1 MSPICFLERSA
12 CFCAARHNKTPIK
25 RTTYN
30 QVIVVYAVY
39 VRISVNA
46 HIGIVQP
53 ARHLLK
59 RSSERFG
66 LDGVLG
72 VRLIGYL
79 YTLRVYVQLVIDQLE
94 VDVVLIDVR
103 WSK

>member
-1 MSPICFLERSA
+1 MSPICFLERPT
-12 CFCAARHNKTPIK
+12 CFCTARHNKTPIE

-39 VRISVNA
+39 VSISVNA

-72 VRLIGYL
+72 VSLIGYL
-79 YTLRVYVQLVIDQLE
+79 YTLGVYVQLVIDQLE
-94 VDVVLIDVR
+94 VDIIVIDVR

>member
-1 MSPICFLERSA
+1 MSPICFLEHPT
-12 CFCAARHNKTPIK
+12 CFCTARHNKMPIE
-25 RTTYN
+25 RLSYN
-30 QVIVVYAVY
+30 QEVIVNVVH

-46 HIGIVQP
+46 HIGIVQS
-53 ARHLLK
+53 ARQLLK

-66 LDGVLG
+66 LNGVLG
-72 VRLIGYL
+72 VCLIGYL

-94 VDVVLIDVR
+94 VDVLVIDVR

>member
-1 MSPICFLERSA
+1 MSPICFLERST
-12 CFCAARHNKTPIK
+12 CFCTARHNKMPIE
-25 RTTYN
+25 RLSYN
-30 QVIVVYAVY
+30 QVIIVHAVH

-53 ARHLLK
+53 ASHLVK

-66 LDGVLG
+66 LNGVLG
-72 VRLIGYL
+72 VCLIGYL
-79 YTLRVYVQLVIDQLE
+79 YALGVYVQLVIDQLE
-94 VDVVLIDVR
+94 VDVFVIDVR

>member
-1 MSPICFLERSA
+1 MSPICFLERPT
-12 CFCAARHNKTPIK
+12 CFCAARHNKTPIE
-25 RTTYN
+25 RPTYN
-30 QVIVVYAVY
+30 QVIIVYAVH

-66 LDGVLG
+66 LDCVLG

-94 VDVVLIDVR
+94 VDVIVIDVR

>member
-1 MSPICFLERSA
+1 MSPICFLERPA
-12 CFCAARHNKTPIK
+12 CFCTARHNKVPIE
-25 RTTYN
+25 RPTYN

-39 VRISVNA
+39 VRVSVNA
-46 HIGIVQP
+46 HIGIVQS

-72 VRLIGYL
+72 VCLIGYL

-94 VDVVLIDVR
+94 VDVFVIDVR

>member
-1 MSPICFLERSA
+1 MSPICFLERPT
-12 CFCAARHNKTPIK
+12 CFCSARHNKVPIE
-25 RTTYN
+25 RLSYN
-30 QVIVVYAVY
+30 QEVIVNVVH

-46 HIGIVQP
+46 HIGIVQS

-66 LDGVLG
+66 LNGVLG
-72 VRLIGYL
+72 VCLIGYL

-94 VDVVLIDVR
+94 VDVTVIDVR

>member
-1 MSPICFLERSA
+1 MSPICFLERPA
-12 CFCAARHNKTPIK
+12 CFCAARHNKVPIE

-39 VRISVNA
+39 VCISVNA
-46 HIGIVQP
+46 HIGIVQS

-66 LDGVLG
+66 LNGVLG
-72 VRLIGYL
+72 VCLIGYL

-94 VDVVLIDVR
+94 VDVIVIDVR

>member
-1 MSPICFLERSA
+1 MSPICFLERPA
-12 CFCAARHNKTPIK
+12 CFCAARHNKMTIE
-25 RTTYN
+25 RLSYN
-30 QVIVVYAVY
+30 QEVIVNVVH

-46 HIGIVQP
+46 HIGIVQTS
-53 ARHLLK
+53 RHLLK

-66 LDGVLG
+66 LNGVLG
-72 VRLIGYL
+72 VRFIGYL

-94 VDVVLIDVR
+94 VDVIVIDVR

>member
-1 MSPICFLERSA
+1 MSPICFLERPA
-12 CFCAARHNKTPIK
+12 CFCAARHNKMPIE
-25 RTTYN
+25 RPTYN

-46 HIGIVQP
+46 HIGIVKT

-79 YTLRVYVQLVIDQLE
+79 YTLRVYIQLVIDQLE
-94 VDVVLIDVR
+94 VDVIAIDVR

>member
-1 MSPICFLERSA
+1 MSPICFLERPA
-12 CFCAARHNKTPIK
+12 CFCTARHNKMTIE
-25 RTTYN
+25 RLSYN
-30 QVIVVYAVY
+30 QEVIVNVVY

-46 HIGIVQP
+46 HIGIVQS

-66 LDGVLG
+66 LNGVLG
-72 VRLIGYL
+72 VCLIGYL

-94 VDVVLIDVR
+94 VDVIVIDVR